1 VTLPEKI
8 EEVLRLEEQA
18 TPGEWES
25 ADGTGDGK
33 HRFMYDVV
41 CPTGDGRHRVL
52 LSLNW
57 NFTENL
63 DADRQFIAAARN
75 IIRPLAQGYTAAL
88 TALEASD
95 SDRQKLKARVAEL
108 EAVCQTIGK
117 QSTEYA
123 TKVGYAE
130 GRAMGLEYRVEELEA
145 ELAKAKTD
153 R

>member
-75 IIRPLAQGYTAAL
+75 IIRPLAQAYTAAL

-95 SDRQKLKARVAEL
+95 SDRKKLAARVTALEDLVGHCWVHSGYRDCGYDQMDSNMREL
-108 EAVCQTIGK
+108 YDAVKC
-117 QSTEYA
+117 
-123 TKVGYAE
+123 
-130 GRAMGLEYRVEELEA
+130 LEE
-145 ELAKAKTD
+145 
-153 R
+153 